1 VPGGVMGRAG
11 QSLRRSR
18 WTTLERDLR
27 RAGGDMIAGVDEVGR
42 GSLAGPVVACAI
54 IMPPHARALRG
65 VDDSKALPAAER
77 RRLSRLILERAV
89 AVGLGA
95 ASVAEI
101 DRLNIYHA
109 STLAMRRALG
119 RLTISPDHVLV
130 DGRPIRTLGRAHIA
144 VVHGDDRC
152 FSIACAS
159 IVAKVTRDRLM
170 TSLAGRHP
178 PYSWERNA
186 GYATRAHIE
195 ALREFG
201 TCCHHRRSFLVKA
214 LSDVVS
220 ARDILPTHDVVPARG
235 EPGPL
240 DPSVLSRYVMGVAEL
255 PASIS
260 KNVDA

>member
-1 VPGGVMGRAG
+1 VPGGVTGGAGR
-11 QSLRRSR
+11 SLRRSR

-27 RAGGDMIAGVDEVGR
+27 RAGGDIIAGVDEVGR

-119 RLTISPDHVLV
+119 RLAVSPDHVLI
-130 DGRPIRTLGRAHIA
+130 DGRPIRALGRAHTA

-178 PYSWERNA
+178 PYAWERNA
-186 GYATRAHIE
+186 GYATRVHIE

-214 LSDVVS
+214 LSDVLPAHGDVLPTDEDPGPPDPS
-220 ARDILPTHDVVPARG
+220 ILPT
-235 EPGPL
+235 
-240 DPSVLSRYVMGVAEL
+240 YVMGVAEL